1 VRFASRLPERDRR
14 LLVGYRLFDEG
25 KPSSMDS
32 LRAFVATYPDDVE
45 GWYMLGEAA
54 YHIQAFRP
62 TSPDSIS
69 AVFDSVLRRDS
80 TLFPALVHPLELAL
94 LYRARARFDNYF
106 RRFARAAPEGQV
118 SAMRTAAGTIWG
130 PQPGD
135 SALLAALMVSP
146 FWIAQAAFSEYQ
158 QPAATSDSVVRLFT
172 RVQDVIVRAP
182 QLAVRALTERAEML
196 LGTGRWGEAKV
207 LLDSLASVDP
217 KKAGGTTAWAVVL
230 KLTPPSV
237 NGALD
242 SAVLAL
248 PPGPEAEYARGMVE
262 LLRGR
267 VAEGR
272 RTLGRALAAPDSASL
287 SPSIHGLMLAADGWG
302 QLLQGDSATGIQR
315 MRAGLDLSA
324 APNEE
329 TAFPRL
335 QFALSLAARPGSRAE
350 GIQWLKYGFEML
362 PLYKP
367 LTLLAL
373 GHTYEAAGIKDSAA
387 QAYTRFLRLW
397 DKADP
402 ELQGRVREAR
412 AALDELGRERPQ

>member
-1 VRFASRLPERDRR
+1 
-14 LLVGYRLFDEG
+14 
-25 KPSSMDS
+25 
-32 LRAFVATYPDDVE
+32 
-45 GWYMLGEAA
+45 
-54 YHIQAFRP
+54 
-62 TSPDSIS
+62 
-69 AVFDSVLRRDS
+69 
-80 TLFPALVHPLELAL
+80 
-94 LYRARARFDNYF
+94 
-106 RRFARAAPEGQV
+106 
-118 SAMRTAAGTIWG
+118 
-130 PQPGD
+130 
-135 SALLAALMVSP
+135 
-146 FWIAQAAFSEYQ
+146 
-158 QPAATSDSVVRLFT
+158 
-172 RVQDVIVRAP
+172 
-182 QLAVRALTERAEML
+182 
-196 LGTGRWGEAKV
+196 
-207 LLDSLASVDP
+207 LDSLASVDP
-217 KKAGGTTAWAVVL
+217 KNAGGTTAWAVVL